1 MVRVQLYLPPILYK
15 TIKIQAKK
23 KDMTFAGY
31 VRNFL
36 ETEVAINDS
45 KKTAEQ
51 KCPLLKFSGKYH
63 WGGMTNEQIDEAL
76 MDIYESKNIR

>member
-1 MVRVQLYLPPILYK
+1 MIRVQLYLPSIVYK
-15 TIKIQAKK
+15 TIKIKAKK
-23 KDMTFAGY
+23 KNMTFAGY

-36 ETEVAINDS
+36 ETEVAIDDS

-51 KCPLLKFSGKYH
+51 KCPLLKLAGKYH
-63 WGGMTNEQIDEAL
+63 WGGMTNEGIDQAL